1 MDICA
6 VVLCGGKS
14 TRMGTNKALLPINDK
29 PVIEHI
35 IHKLRKLTDEIILIT
50 NDKEAYEYLQLPMYR
65 DRFDDAGPLA
75 GIESAMYHVHAEK
88 YMFVACDMPFIQADV
103 YKYLVQTIAHHDAV
117 VPIFE
122 GRVHPLASIY
132 KRTALPIIQEKLLK
146 DDLRVR
152 SFYDEIDIKY
162 VDKFP
167 NVDKKTIEQHF
178 FNMNNP
184 EQYEQAKEIFD

>member
-1 MDICA
+1 
-6 VVLCGGKS
+6 
-14 TRMGTNKALLPINDK
+14 
-29 PVIEHI
+29 
-35 IHKLRKLTDEIILIT
+35 
-50 NDKEAYEYLQLPMYR
+50 
-65 DRFDDAGPLA
+65 
-75 GIESAMYHVHAEK
+75 
-88 YMFVACDMPFIQADV
+88 MPFIQADV

-167 NVDKKTIEQHF
+167 NVDKKTKIGRASCREREEIAYHDGTL
-178 FNMNNP
+178 
-184 EQYEQAKEIFD
+184 KEKNEEGSTESSNYWRLVQV